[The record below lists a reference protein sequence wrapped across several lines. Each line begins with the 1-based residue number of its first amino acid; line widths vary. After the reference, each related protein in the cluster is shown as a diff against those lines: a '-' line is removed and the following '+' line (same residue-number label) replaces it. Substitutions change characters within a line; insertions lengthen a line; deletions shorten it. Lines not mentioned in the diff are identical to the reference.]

1 MDLKNKMATQVK
13 KIPELDIMKFYGIL
27 FVVLGHIAMMYTP
40 LSVIPHFANMSSFM
54 AVVKNVIYAFHMPMF
69 IFISGCIFVFQLEV
83 LRRKITYKSLLR
95 SKINRLLVPFF
106 IIGFFW
112 VLPVMSL
119 LGLRDPIHYAIDG
132 FILAIDPRHLW
143 YVLMLFWA
151 FLLFFFLRTLCL
163 RYGISQLWIGLFA
176 IILYI
181 VYQYSSMRFPYFQIG
196 SLMNYFIWFVFGYF
210 FIIYKTTIRLIVLGA
225 FVLSL
230 YVIVENIFLSDY
242 PLPSCFTKVVFAI
255 DGIAL
260 IYYVSKYLSSGIV
273 RTNLYA
279 WIVKNSFGIYLFH
292 PMIIY
297 VIYYGIGSLPKW
309 PINPIITSLMAFV
322 VCIWVSVM
330 LTIVA
335 RRIHLRF
342 IVGE

>member
-151 FLLFFFLRTLCL
+151 FLLFFFCEL
-163 RYGISQLWIGLFA
+163 
-176 IILYI
+176 
-181 VYQYSSMRFPYFQIG
+181 
-196 SLMNYFIWFVFGYF
+196 FVFVMELANYG
-210 FIIYKTTIRLIVLGA
+210 LV
-225 FVLSL
+225 
-230 YVIVENIFLSDY
+230 
-242 PLPSCFTKVVFAI
+242 
-255 DGIAL
+255 
-260 IYYVSKYLSSGIV
+260 YL
-273 RTNLYA
+273 L
-279 WIVKNSFGIYLFH
+279 
-292 PMIIY
+292 
-297 VIYYGIGSLPKW
+297 
-309 PINPIITSLMAFV
+309 
-322 VCIWVSVM
+322 
-330 LTIVA
+330 
-335 RRIHLRF
+335 
-342 IVGE
+342 

>member
-1 MDLKNKMATQVK
+1 MK

-69 IFISGCIFVFQLEV
+69 IFISGCIFAFQLEV
-83 LRRKITYKSLLR
+83 LHRKITYKSLLR

-163 RYGISQLWIGLFA
+163 HYGISQLWIGLFA

-181 VYQYSSMRFPYFQIG
+181 IPISS
-196 SLMNYFIWFVFGYF
+196 
-210 FIIYKTTIRLIVLGA
+210 
-225 FVLSL
+225 
-230 YVIVENIFLSDY
+230 
-242 PLPSCFTKVVFAI
+242 
-255 DGIAL
+255 
-260 IYYVSKYLSSGIV
+260 
-273 RTNLYA
+273 
-279 WIVKNSFGIYLFH
+279 
-292 PMIIY
+292 
-297 VIYYGIGSLPKW
+297 
-309 PINPIITSLMAFV
+309 
-322 VCIWVSVM
+322 
-330 LTIVA
+330 
-335 RRIHLRF
+335 
-342 IVGE
+342 

>member
-119 LGLRDPIHYAIDG
+119 LGLRSYSLCYRWFYFSNRSSSPLVR
-132 FILAIDPRHLW
+132 FNV
-143 YVLMLFWA
+143 VLGISSI
-151 FLLFFFLRTLCL
+151 LFFAN
-163 RYGISQLWIGLFA
+163 S
-176 IILYI
+176 
-181 VYQYSSMRFPYFQIG
+181 
-196 SLMNYFIWFVFGYF
+196 
-210 FIIYKTTIRLIVLGA
+210 
-225 FVLSL
+225 
-230 YVIVENIFLSDY
+230 
-242 PLPSCFTKVVFAI
+242 
-255 DGIAL
+255 
-260 IYYVSKYLSSGIV
+260 LSSLW
-273 RTNLYA
+273 N
-279 WIVKNSFGIYLFH
+279 
-292 PMIIY
+292 
-297 VIYYGIGSLPKW
+297 
-309 PINPIITSLMAFV
+309 
-322 VCIWVSVM
+322 
-330 LTIVA
+330 
-335 RRIHLRF
+335 
-342 IVGE
+342 